1 MPPRQKTAVVAGGGK
16 SSIIDADHKSI
27 PDQYAYAS
35 ITAGHVADMIEQ
47 GWEVINEA
55 IWEDLEWEDGR

>member
-1 MPPRQKTAVVAGGGK
+1 MPPRQKTAVVAGGGN

-47 GWEVINEA
+47 GWMSF
-55 IWEDLEWEDGR
+55 